1 MSTRRFVWH
10 PRRTSTPD
18 SSPAELLAGKRI
30 LLIGGTDETLAAV
43 GAELVSHGVVLVG
56 QGHLRDAG
64 DRPDGIVDLTLDADF
79 STDWQA
85 ALLRT
90 IGAIRGCYDDWS
102 EETDAARTCYVAVT
116 YLGGRMGYRGASD
129 RPWGGLW
136 AGLAKTLHQELP
148 NLNTKVVDVD
158 PADVADLPAVL
169 VRELYRWGSYEVG
182 YSGGVRYTLAP
193 RREDGPE
200 PTVDLGPSDVVL
212 VSGGGRGIGF
222 AAATHLAAA
231 HGCRVVVTGRHPLP
245 GPDDA
250 WGALDD
256 DGFKSH
262 QRDLWIRAS
271 AEGALAAVRAET
283 TRMAQRRVLAA
294 NVAAARADGL
304 RLDYEVCDFT
314 DRAQVDA
321 LLAEL
326 GPALTGVVHNAGVD
340 TATRLPRM
348 SDDDLL
354 MTIATKVDGFVHL
367 FDALRDRPLK
377 FFCNTGSMSGRLG
390 GMVGQIAYAAANDGL
405 TRLGLWAD
413 ARAAFPVTTLC
424 WPTWERMGLITN
436 YDAAVRYMTAIGA
449 EEGVRRWSAELLAP
463 AHGEVTFLGALGSAL
478 NPVQVRGFPLHR
490 EVPEFAAVYPRIFHL
505 GTPVSFRPGVEFVA
519 DVLFDDTSAPVL
531 TDFAVSG
538 HPAVPVGLLLENAL
552 ASAVWAHPAGEEPS
566 VAWIGDI
573 AVCLE
578 GLRLDGGALGLRRT
592 ATLSTVDGGRVVD
605 VRFDRPGL
613 GPVAELRLGYEPLAV
628 DVQPVAVHAARES
641 AVPGPGRWLGAVI
654 PVATWQEGPGP
665 VERTA
670 VVREPTPADLWTV
683 PLTPPLAL
691 PLAALENIVRS
702 VLRVRPGRVLRI
714 TRLVPHG
721 PPSATSRIDGDPV
734 RGRWHVVD
742 PQDGRPVLTA
752 STPTSPT
759 LPEDL
764 MPTTADPEVVHR
776 EVAEIL
782 VRVLGDYGVSAGSI
796 TRDTD
801 LHTDL
806 QFESIGTDLPVL
818 LGQLGAFYGGR
829 VDVFSF
835 LRGLDVDQLISL
847 RVGALVDEVVAQLR
861 ANADPVLTPPPSYPL
876 AVRPPAPSGG
886 DGVARRFLFVVPP
899 MTGHVNPTIGVAAQL
914 VERGHTVAWAGYGPL
929 LRPVLGPD
937 ALVFDCAVPPAA
949 ERWTERGPE
958 VRSIRSIKVMWEE
971 FLEPL
976 AHAMVPGVRAAVEEF
991 APDVVVADQQA
1002 LAGVLVAGA
1011 AGLPW
1016 ATSAT
1021 TPAELIDMEAGLP
1034 KVLDWLHGLFAGLRK
1049 AYGGPSTDLR
1059 YSPDLVLAY
1068 TTEDMVG
1075 PIPRRE
1081 PIAYVGP
1088 SLHPRPSAGDFP
1100 WDRLDP
1106 HRSLVLISLGTISV
1120 GAGSRFLKEAVE
1132 AVRARSSRVQAVVVD
1147 PTGEVGTSD
1156 DDVLVLP
1163 VVPQL
1168 ELLGSVDAV
1177 ICHAGHNT
1185 VCEALNHGLPLVVA
1199 PIRDDQPI
1207 VAAQVEGV
1215 GAGVQV
1221 RFGLAEARHIGA
1233 ALDAVL
1239 DDPAYRTAANRV
1251 RAAFQA
1257 AGGAAA
1263 AAAHLES
1270 YAARR

>member
-18 SSPAELLAGKRI
+18 PSPSELLAGKRI
-30 LLIGGTDETLAAV
+30 LLIGGTPETREAV
-43 GAELVSHGVVLVG
+43 GAELVAHGVVLVG
-56 QGHLRDAG
+56 QGHLRDAD
-64 DRPDGIVDLTLDADF
+64 DRPDGIVDLTSDAGF
-79 STDWQA
+79 PADWRP

-90 IGAIRGCYDDWS
+90 IGALRGCYDAWS
-102 EETDAARTCYVAVT
+102 EETDATRTCYVAVT

-148 NLNTKVVDVD
+148 NLNTKVVDID
-158 PADVADLPAVL
+158 PAEVADLPSVL

-182 YSGGVRYTLAP
+182 YAGGVRYTLAP
-193 RREDGPE
+193 RREDGGA
-200 PTVDLGPSDVVL
+200 PTVSLDPSDLVL

-222 AAATHLAAA
+222 AAATALAAA

-250 WGALDD
+250 WGSLDD
-256 DGFKSH
+256 DGFKAH

-271 AEGALAAVRAET
+271 ADGTLAAVRAET
-283 TRMAQRRVLAA
+283 TRMAQRRLLAA
-294 NVAAARADGL
+294 NVASARADGL

-321 LLAEL
+321 LLARL

-348 SDDDLL
+348 SDDDILR
-354 MTIATKVDGFVHL
+354 TVATKVDGFAHL
-367 FDALRDRPLK
+367 FAALRDRPLK

-413 ARAAFPVTTLC
+413 ARAPFPVTTLC

-449 EEGVRRWSAELLAP
+449 DEGVRRWAEELRAP

-490 EVPEFAAVYPRIFHL
+490 EVPEFAAVYPRVFHL
-505 GTPVSFRPGVEFVA
+505 GIPVGYRPGVEFVA
-519 DVLFDDTSAPVL
+519 DVLFDDASAPVL

-538 HPAVPVGLLLENAL
+538 HAAVPVGVLLENAL
-552 ASAVWAHPAGEEPS
+552 ASAVWVHPAGEEPA
-566 VAWIGDI
+566 VAWIGDV

-578 GLRLDGGALGLRRT
+578 GLRLERGALELRRT
-592 ATLSTVDGGRVVD
+592 TTLSTVDGETVVD

-613 GPVAELRLGYEPLAV
+613 GPVAELRLGYESREV
-628 DVQPVAVHAARES
+628 DAPVAVHAARES
-641 AVPGPGRWLGAVI
+641 TVPAPARWLGAVI
-654 PVATWQEGPGP
+654 PVATWHEGAGP
-665 VERTA
+665 VDRTA
-670 VVREPTPADLWTV
+670 VVREPQPADLWAV

-721 PPSATSRIDGDPV
+721 PPSPTSRIDGDPV

-742 PQDGRPVLTA
+742 PVDGRPVLTA

-764 MPTTADPEVVHR
+764 MPTTVDPDVVHR
-776 EVAEIL
+776 EVADIL
-782 VRVLGDYGVSAGSI
+782 VRVLGDYGVAAESI

-818 LGQLGAFYGGR
+818 LGVLGAFYGGR
-829 VDVFSF
+829 VDLVPF
-835 LRGLDVDQLISL
+835 LRGLDMDQLISL
-847 RVGALVDEVVAQLR
+847 RVGTLVDEVVAQLR
-861 ANADPVLTPPPSYPL
+861 VNTGPVFTPPPVHPL
-876 AVRPPAPSGG
+876 AVRPPVPSGG
-886 DGVARRFLFVVPP
+886 DGAARRFLFVVPP
-899 MTGHVNPTIGVAAQL
+899 MTGHVNPTIGVAAKL
-914 VERGHTVAWAGYGPL
+914 VERGHSVAWAGYGPL
-929 LRPVLGPD
+929 LRSVLGPD
-937 ALVFDCAVPPAA
+937 AVVFDCAVPPAA
-949 ERWTERGPE
+949 GRWTERGPE
-958 VRSIRSIKVMWEE
+958 VRSMRSIKVMWEE

-976 AHAMVPGVRAAVEEF
+976 AHTMVPGVRAAVEVF

-1002 LAGVLVAGA
+1002 LAGALVAGA
-1011 AGLPW
+1011 AGIPW

-1034 KVLDWLHGLFAGLRK
+1034 KVLDWLHALFAGLRK
-1049 AYGGPSTDLR
+1049 DYGGPSSDLR

-1068 TTEDMVG
+1068 TVEDLVG

-1088 SLHPRPSAGDFP
+1088 SLHPRPVVADFP

-1106 HRSLVLISLGTISV
+1106 RRSLVLISLGTISV
-1120 GAGSRFLKEAVE
+1120 GAGARFLREAVV
-1132 AVRARSSRVQAVVVD
+1132 AVRERADRVQAVVVD
-1147 PTGEVGTSD
+1147 PSGAVGASD

-1163 VVPQL
+1163 EVPQL
-1168 ELLGSVDAV
+1168 ELMASVDAV
-1177 ICHAGHNT
+1177 VCHAGHNT
-1185 VCEALNHGLPLVVA
+1185 VCEALNSGLPLVVA

-1207 VAAQVEGV
+1207 VAGQVEGAGV
-1215 GAGVQV
+1215 GVQV
-1221 RFGLAEARHIGA
+1221 RFGLAGARQIGA

-1239 DDPAYRTAANRV
+1239 GEGGYREAAGRV
-1251 RAAFQA
+1251 RRAFLE
-1257 AGGAAA
+1257 AGGAGAA
-1263 AAAHLES
+1263 AGYLEDF
-1270 YAARR
+1270 AARG

>member
-10 PRRTSTPD
+10 PRRTPTPD
-18 SSPAELLAGKRI
+18 PSPSDLLAGKRI
-30 LLIGGTDETLAAV
+30 LLIGGTDEASEAV
-43 GAELVSHGVVLVG
+43 GSALLAHGVVLVG
-56 QGHLRDAG
+56 QGHLRDAD
-64 DRPDGIVDLTLDADF
+64 DRPDGIVDLTTDAGF
-79 STDWQA
+79 ATDWRP

-90 IGAIRGCYDDWS
+90 IGAIRGCYDSWS
-102 EETDAARTCYVAVT
+102 EEVDATRTCYVAVT
-116 YLGGRMGYRGASD
+116 YLGGRMGYREPSD

-158 PADVADLPAVL
+158 PADAADLPDVL
-169 VRELYRWGSYEVG
+169 LRELYRWGSYEVG
-182 YSGGVRYTLAP
+182 YADGVRYTLAP
-193 RREDGPE
+193 RREDGAA
-200 PTVDLGPSDVVL
+200 PTVELGEADVVL
-212 VSGGGRGIGF
+212 VSGGGRGIGY
-222 AAATHLAAA
+222 AAATNLAAA

-245 GPDDA
+245 GPADA
-250 WGALDD
+250 WRALDD
-256 DGFKSH
+256 DGFKAY

-271 AEGALAAVRAET
+271 ADGSLAAMRAET

-294 NVAAARADGL
+294 NVAAARAEGL

-321 LLAEL
+321 LLDRL

-348 SDDDLL
+348 SDDDILR
-354 MTIATKVDGFVHL
+354 TVSTKVDGFAHL

-405 TRLGLWAD
+405 TRLGLWAG

-449 EEGVRRWSAELLAP
+449 EEGVRRWADELLAP
-463 AHGEVTFLGALGSAL
+463 AHGEVTFLGALGTAL

-490 EVPEFAAVYPRIFHL
+490 EVPEFAAVYPRVFHL
-505 GTPVSFRPGVEFVA
+505 GTPVSYRPGVELVA
-519 DVLFDDTSAPVL
+519 DVLFDGTSAPVL

-538 HPAVPVGLLLENAL
+538 HPAVPVGVLLENAL
-552 ASAVWAHPAGEEPS
+552 ASAVWVRPAGDEQA
-566 VAWIGDI
+566 VAWIGDVT
-573 AVCLE
+573 VCLE
-578 GLRLDGGALGLRRT
+578 GVRLTGGAVELRRT
-592 ATLSTVDGGRVVD
+592 TTLSTVDGRPVVD
-605 VRFDRPGL
+605 VRFDRLDL
-613 GPVAELRLGYEPLAV
+613 GPVAELRLGYEAREA
-628 DVQPVAVHAARES
+628 DVQPVAVRAARES
-641 AVPGPGRWLGAVI
+641 AAPGPARWLGAVI
-654 PVATWQEGPGP
+654 PVATWHDGGP
-665 VERTA
+665 VNRTA
-670 VVREPTPADLWTV
+670 VVREPQPADLWTV

-702 VLRVRPGRVLRI
+702 VLRVRPGSVLRI
-714 TRLVPHG
+714 TGLVPHG
-721 PPSATSRIDGDPV
+721 PPAATSRIDGDPV

-742 PQDGRPVLTA
+742 PTDDRPVLTV

-759 LPEDL
+759 QPEDL
-764 MPTTADPEVVHR
+764 MSSTVDPQVVHR
-776 EVAEIL
+776 EVAEVL
-782 VRVLGDYGVSAGSI
+782 VRVLGDYGVAAESI

-801 LHTDL
+801 LHVDL

-818 LGQLGAFYGGR
+818 LGRLGAFYGGR

-835 LRGLDVDQLISL
+835 LQGLDLDQLISL
-847 RVGALVDEVVAQLR
+847 RVGTLVDEVVAQLR
-861 ANADPVLTPPPSYPL
+861 RNAGPVLSPPPVFPS
-876 AVRPPAPSGG
+876 AIRPPAPSGG
-886 DGVARRFLFVVPP
+886 DGVSRRFLFVVPP
-899 MTGHVNPTIGVAAQL
+899 MTGHVNPTIGVAARL
-914 VERGHTVAWAGYGPL
+914 VERGHSVAWAGHEPL
-929 LRPVLGPD
+929 LRTVLGPD
-937 ALVFDCAVPPAA
+937 AAVFDCAVPPAA
-949 ERWTERGPE
+949 EHWTDRGPE
-958 VRSIRSIKVMWEE
+958 VRSMRSIKVMWEE

-976 AHAMVPGVRAAVEEF
+976 AHTMVPGVRRAVEEF
-991 APDVVVADQQA
+991 SPDVVVADQQA
-1002 LAGVLVAGA
+1002 LAGALVAGA

-1016 ATSAT
+1016 VTSAT

-1034 KVLDWLHGLFAGLRK
+1034 KVLDWLQGLFSGLRK
-1049 AYGGPSTDLR
+1049 AYGGPSSDLR

-1068 TTEDMVG
+1068 TTEDVVG

-1088 SLHPRPSAGDFP
+1088 SLHQRASAPAFP

-1120 GAGSRFLKEAVE
+1120 GAGSRFLEEAVA

-1147 PTGEVGTSD
+1147 PTGAVGPSD

-1185 VCEALNHGLPLVVA
+1185 VCEALNEGLPLVVA

-1221 RFGLAEARHIGA
+1221 RFNLATARHIGI

-1239 DDPAYRTAANRV
+1239 DDPGYRTAAGRV
-1251 RAAFQA
+1251 RASFRD
-1257 AGGAAA
+1257 AGGADA

-1270 YAARR
+1270 YAART